1 MTRTT
6 LALPGLWTL
15 IVLGTLAVPG
25 AAQDGTPGLIR
36 PPATAAQATGEYLG
50 AQPATPVCDSCDSNQ
65 HALGGRL
72 LGSHPLLPG
81 RGHGHGVGACAGCA
95 TGAWGHGTGA
105 HRRCQPLIDPHAQ
118 ADWIAANQAAVRSWH
133 AGYYNTQYG
142 TPVALVVPPHAR
154 MQTRWGWGVSQS
166 TMSPIYH
173 QFERPYPGP
182 VMVDEATGMGPGPLL
197 PTPRW
202 PSHTDQFG
210 VYYVRGPW

>member
-6 LALPGLWTL
+6 FALPGLWTL
-15 IVLGTLAVPG
+15 IALAPFAAPG
-25 AAQDGTPGLIR
+25 AAQDGVPGLLR
-36 PPATAAQATGEYLG
+36 PPVTAAQASGSCPCGQTSTPACQSCG
-50 AQPATPVCDSCDSNQ
+50 A
-65 HALGGRL
+65 HHGMLGGRL
-72 LGSHPLLPG
+72 HLGSHALLPG
-81 RGHGHGVGACAGCA
+81 GAGHDGVFGAG
-95 TGAWGHGTGA
+95 GTGNYGFGA
-105 HRRCQPLIDPHAQ
+105 NAYHHQPLIDPHMT

-142 TPVALVVPPHAR
+142 VPLALVVPPHSR

-182 VMVDEATGMGPGPLL
+182 VMVDEATGMGPNPLL